1 MLSIYRVESSVT
13 SRAQEPFATY
23 EALLRATMVKS
34 TESGSRSMK
43 VLHTFVASRRNVSAY
58 QKGVQERKFFI
69 ALRVGGR
76 EM

>member
-43 VLHTFVASRRNVSAY
+43 VLHTFVASRRNVSAG
-58 QKGVQERKFFI
+58 QKGVQERKVFI